1 MNDLI
6 LQVKG
11 LSKSY
16 PEFELTD
23 INLELPRGFIMGFI
37 GQNGAGKTTTI
48 KSILNLIHRDRGEI
62 RLFGLDLGERE
73 QEIKDRIGFV
83 GENQYFY
90 EEMSVAWTVGF
101 FKKIYS
107 RWNDRLCADLLA
119 KYKISP
125 SKKVKVLSK
134 GQRVKLAMVMALA
147 HEPELLILD
156 EPTSGLD
163 PAARHDLLQDVL
175 EVITDG
181 DKSVFFSSHIIQDL
195 ERIADY
201 VTLIDNGQ
209 ILFSEEKDLIL
220 DRYRKVIFNL
230 PTEQELRLLQPN
242 LISFKQVGKS
252 CVGITDA
259 VDLVRSRVADV
270 EVQRV
275 GLDEIFLA
283 HVKGEI
289 A

>member
-1 MNDLI
+1 MSELI

-11 LSKSY
+11 LSKYYS
-16 PEFELTD
+16 EFELTNV
-23 INLELPRGFIMGFI
+23 NLELPRGYIMGFI

-48 KSILNLIHRDRGEI
+48 KSILNLIHRDFGEV
-62 RLFGLDLGERE
+62 RLFGKDMQEAE

-107 RWNDRLCADLLA
+107 QWNDKLCSDLLK

-125 SKKVKVLSK
+125 SKKVKALSK
-134 GQRVKLAMVMALA
+134 GQRVKLALVMALA
-147 HEPELLILD
+147 HDPELLILD

-163 PAARHDLLQDVL
+163 PAARHDVLQDVL
-175 EVITDG
+175 ELIADG
-181 DKSVFFSSHIIQDL
+181 NKSVFFSSHITQDL
-195 ERIADY
+195 EKVADY
-201 VTLIDNGQ
+201 VTFIDNGQ
-209 ILFSEEKDLIL
+209 ILFSEEKDVVL
-220 DRYRKVIFNL
+220 DQYRKVIF
-230 PTEQELRLLQPN
+230 TVSHEQELQQLRSSFV
-242 LISFKQVGKS
+242 SFKNAGNS
-252 CVGITDA
+252 CVGITDS
-259 VDLVRSRVADV
+259 VDLIRSRVNDL

-275 GLDEIFLA
+275 GLEDIFLA